1 MQEVMTVN
9 QAVRLRINEL
19 LIAKNITQYRLE
31 QESGLSHGVIGCIMR
46 DRNKNVTLKTIM
58 MLAKGFGITLL
69 EFLDSPFFTDKR
81 IDLE

>member
-1 MQEVMTVN
+1 VETINVN
-9 QAVRLRINEL
+9 QAVKSRVAEL
-19 LIAKNITQYRLE
+19 LSSKRMTQYRLE
-31 QESGLSHGVIGCIMR
+31 QESGLSHGLIGCIMR

-58 MLAKGFGITLL
+58 MLAQGFGITLL